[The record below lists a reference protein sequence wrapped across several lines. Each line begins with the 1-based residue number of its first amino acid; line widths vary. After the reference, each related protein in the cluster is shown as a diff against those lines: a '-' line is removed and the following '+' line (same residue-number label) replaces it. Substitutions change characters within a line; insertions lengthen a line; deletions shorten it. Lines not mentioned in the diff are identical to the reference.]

1 MNAVVTTEQSLI
13 PAASVPLGFGSSQG
27 FEQLQRAAK
36 LLASSTLVP
45 KEFQGNL
52 PNCVIALNMA
62 NRIGADPLLVMQNLY
77 VVHGRPGWSSKFL
90 IATFNQCGRFS
101 AVKYEWFGE
110 RGTDSWGCR
119 AWALEADTGE
129 RIVGPD
135 ITIQLSKDEGWYGK
149 QGSKWKTIPQLMLMY
164 RAAGWMINTSAP
176 ELSMGLQTQ
185 EELQDMGELKV
196 VNTPQPPPKTLREA
210 IKLTSGD
217 QAERQAVCDY
227 CNGTRRIKL
236 SDGTFTECSECM
248 QNERPTGDATP
259 FTVQEVHDAITNA
272 ASQDALDQALDL
284 VRTLP
289 AKEQQSL
296 IDLGKVVAGKFTA

>member
-1 MNAVVTTEQSLI
+1 MNAVATTEQTLI
-13 PAASVPLGFGSSQG
+13 PAATVPLGFGSSQG

-36 LLASSTLVP
+36 LLAASTLVP
-45 KEFQGNL
+45 KDFQDNL

-110 RGTDSWGCR
+110 RDTDSWGCR
-119 AWALEADTGE
+119 AWALEAGTGE

-135 ITIQLSKDEGWYGK
+135 ITIKLSKDEGWYAK
-149 QGSKWKTIPQLMLMY
+149 TGSKWKTIPQLMLMY

-185 EELQDMGELKV
+185 EELQDVGELRTV
-196 VNTPQPPPKTLREA
+196 SVTQASRTPGTLQQIEQE
-210 IKLTSGD
+210 LSG
-217 QAERQAVCDY
+217 QGAGAEQHV
-227 CNGTRRIKL
+227 
-236 SDGTFTECSECM
+236 
-248 QNERPTGDATP
+248 PTGPDITA
-259 FTVQEVHDAITNA
+259 QEIHDAIANA
-272 ASQDALDQALDL
+272 TDKDALDAAVDL
-284 VRTLP
+284 ISLLP
-289 AKEQQSL
+289 EKEQQAL
-296 IDLGKVVAGKFTA
+296 RDLSVVVAGKFAE